1 VGHDAAAA
9 PGAVDGGVPLQL
21 RAAIAPEEG
30 LEAFRRLVAARATG
44 QVIVSPQD
52 LGAYLAALDA
62 PPAEAPV
69 PERQEPATPAIDTSE
84 VEAVLATHESVH
96 TVVVTAHRE
105 RAGGLRVTAFV
116 VFELGEQAT
125 VSEIRRYLRG
135 KVPEELVPQ
144 HLVELEELPLGADG
158 KVDRAALPDPF
169 AGQDEHVGPRTEM
182 EQTIARIW
190 MELLGVARLSVY
202 DNFLDVGGHS
212 LLAMRAVSRI
222 AKATGVRLNPSV
234 MTLHTLEQIAAECAE
249 KAAPSGAAR

>member
-1 VGHDAAAA
+1 M
-9 PGAVDGGVPLQL
+9 
-21 RAAIAPEEG
+21 RAAILPEEG
-30 LEAFRRLVAARATG
+30 LDAFRRLLTADVTG
-44 QVIVSPQD
+44 QVVVSPQD
-52 LGAYLAALDA
+52 LGAYLEALNAPEPAAA
-62 PPAEAPV
+62 A
-69 PERQEPATPAIDTSE
+69 PERAESREPAVDVSE

-105 RAGGLRVTAFV
+105 RAGTLRVTAFV

-144 HLVELEELPLGADG
+144 HLIELDELPLGPDG
-158 KVDRAALPDPF
+158 AVDRGALPDPF
-169 AGQDEHVGPRTEM
+169 AGQDDLVGPRTDM
-182 EQTIARIW
+182 EHTIAKIW
-190 MELLGVARLSVY
+190 MELLGVTKLGVY

-222 AKATGVRLNPSV
+222 AKQTGVRLNPSV

-249 KAAPSGAAR
+249 KSALSGAAR